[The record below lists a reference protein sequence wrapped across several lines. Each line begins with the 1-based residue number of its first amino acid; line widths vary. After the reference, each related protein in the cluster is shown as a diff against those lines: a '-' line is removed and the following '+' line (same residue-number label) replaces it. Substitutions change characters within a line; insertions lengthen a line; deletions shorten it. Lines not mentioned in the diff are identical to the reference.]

1 MLVGIDDT
9 DSLNGMCTTY
19 LAALLVEKLKVTGFP
34 RLIRLNPNIPYRTR
48 GNGAIALNVEGSP
61 EKTKK
66 IVLEM
71 VEKYARMEDENT
83 NPGVVFIRGLNQE
96 RSKLLGEFYG
106 RAVSELVKIE
116 DAEKLAA
123 QVDAEVH
130 KFKNGRG
137 IIGALAAAGAT
148 LPERTYEIIAY
159 RAEKNYGTERRIDA
173 GSIFRMDD
181 VTYPQTFNNVD
192 PETGQVMIIPHGYDP
207 ILCGIRGRSPQIV
220 ERAWKMLSVG
230 EEVERTLVF
239 ETNQGTDAHLREKKV
254 SELKPYDCAIISGEV
269 NMPPQTI
276 EGGHVIFGF
285 SDGTGK
291 IACAAYE
298 PTGGFRDVVRKLVVG
313 DQLIVYGSIGSY
325 PSTLNLEK
333 VNITKLIK
341 IEEKTPPVCCGKR
354 MTSAGTEKGFKC
366 KKCGKKA
373 GEDAAT
379 SQEAPRGL
387 AVGFHEV
394 PVRAKRHLNKP
405 LILYDAE
412 PTQSKFN
419 SLKSKVI
426 NVMRRGST
434 ERKP

>member
-1 MLVGIDDT
+1 MLIGIDDT

-19 LAALLVEKLKVTGFP
+19 LAALLAEKLKVTGFP

-48 GNGAIALNVEGSP
+48 GNGAIALHVEDSP
-61 EKTKK
+61 GKTKK

-83 NPGVVFIRGLNQE
+83 NPGVVFIRGMNPE
-96 RSKLLGEFYG
+96 RSKLLEEFYG

-137 IIGALAAAGAT
+137 IIGALAAAGAA

-159 RAEKNYGTERRIDA
+159 RVEKNYGTDRKIDVP
-173 GSIFRMDD
+173 SIFRMDD
-181 VTYPQTFNNVD
+181 ATYPQTFNNVD
-192 PETGQVMIIPHGYDP
+192 RETGQVMIMPHGHDP

-220 ERAWKMLSVG
+220 TRAWKMLSVG
-230 EEVERTLVF
+230 EEVERTIVF
-239 ETNQGTDAHLREKKV
+239 ETNQGTDAHFREKKITD
-254 SELKPYDCAIISGEV
+254 LKPYDCAILSGEV

-298 PTGGFRDVVRKLVVG
+298 PTGGFRDVVRKLVAG
-313 DQLIVYGSIGSY
+313 DQLTVSGSIGSY

-333 VNITKLIK
+333 INITKLIK
-341 IEEKTPPVCCGKR
+341 IEEKTPPECCGKR
-354 MTSAGTEKGFKC
+354 MTSAGSGKGFKC

-379 SQEAPRGL
+379 TKEAERGL
-387 AVGFHEV
+387 SLGFYEV
-394 PVRAKRHLNKP
+394 PVRARRHLNKP
-405 LILYDAE
+405 MVLSQ
-412 PTQSKFN
+412 PPPPSSKFN